1 MAQQQIDWTK
11 LPDIDLKGLPD
22 DIPAPKQEQSK
33 EKSLTDKFWDSLKST
48 VGKYDRTGTIVPAIE
63 NLNKILPTLY
73 GTDESAL
80 PPIRGVT
87 RPYLP
92 EINLSESNNLSSLV
106 TGIPITHPHAK
117 VAQFAY
123 DNLIRPSSSIIG
135 ATTDF
140 IGGKIISGGTG
151 LIKSGAKLLRRGNIN
166 KVADN
171 IVSKVDD
178 VVDNVNLLPNT
189 ATKPTNL
196 DPNFNQGMGNPEL
209 AGSVPYKP
217 TTPELPTLPQDL
229 RNAKPRYNMGSSS
242 YTPQFESDLDKALYI
257 ISRPTPSK
265 RDADYLKFVMEQT
278 GLDELSAR
286 NLGAKIRN
294 QLKDILKGQTDEFV
308 KIPQLFKKEVAP
320 NPIVAQNP
328 NLPTR
333 IKLKDLSPESINKA
347 QEYGYRTTGEL
358 ADDGSMIMTRELVD
372 EIPTSPK
379 IIMPN
384 PKPDDILT
392 PQMANPPNQ
401 PPIGLADEL
410 EDIPIFD
417 ESKASILT
425 EMYNLPRGL
434 LAAGDVSSAAWRQG
448 KPLMLT
454 KAWWNSWG
462 SAFKSLGSEEA
473 FKQSQKRLFN
483 NPLVK
488 PTKKFKKDGTPDLKV
503 DGTPKLGKSLAD
515 KIGLHLTDLTSL
527 SKREEAIAST
537 WAEKVPLGVGKLT
550 RATNR
555 MYTTFL
561 NELRVSSLESML
573 KDAKRMGLG
582 DENNLPMMR
591 DLASL
596 VMDMTGRGKLSGT
609 IAGKNISA
617 ERYGNLINSFLFSPR
632 LAAAQ
637 VRLYNRWFNPASYWK
652 ENPVVRKEKLK
663 GLLAVGGFWGTLA
676 TLGKIGGAQ
685 VSDNPTNADFGKIR
699 IGDTRMDVAGGM
711 QQYLVAASRLI
722 QQESTSSQTGKTK
735 EFGKGYNAPSMGK
748 TIGNFA
754 YNKLHPTMRF
764 AVDLLTASDYKG
776 TGEYGSM
783 DLTSLNPMDNEITNK
798 FIFLVAQD
806 LYEIAQEQPDLLP
819 WLALPVM
826 SGAVSTQTYPKKK
839 E

>member
-22 DIPAPKQEQSK
+22 DIPALKQEQSK
-33 EKSLTDKFWDSLKST
+33 EKPFTDKLWDF
-48 VGKYDRTGTIVPAIE
+48 GKKVLATA
-63 NLNKILPTLY
+63 Y
-73 GTDESAL
+73 GTDESVL

-87 RPYLP
+87 RPLLP
-92 EINLSESNNLSSLV
+92 KIPPTIK
-106 TGIPITHPHAK
+106 TGNP
-117 VAQFAY
+117 
-123 DNLIRPSSSIIG
+123 LIDVQGQIYENIVRPSSSVIG
-135 ATTDF
+135 AATDYL
-140 IGGKIISGGTG
+140 GGKIISGGTG
-151 LIKSGAKLLRRGNIN
+151 LIKSGAKLLRRGNIT

-171 IVSKVDD
+171 IVNKVDD
-178 VVDNVNLLPNT
+178 VIDDVILPPNT
-189 ATKPTNL
+189 ATKPNGGWIDLSPPKIET
-196 DPNFNQGMGNPEL
+196 P
-209 AGSVPYKP
+209 KP
-217 TTPELPTLPQDL
+217 TTPKLPILPQDL

-257 ISRPTPSK
+257 IAKPTPSK
-265 RDADYLKFVMEQT
+265 RDADYLKFVIEQT

-286 NLGAKIRN
+286 NLGAKIRS

-308 KIPQLFKKEVAP
+308 KIPQLFKKEIAP

-328 NLPTR
+328 DLPTR
-333 IKLKDLSPESINKA
+333 IKLKDVTPESVNKA

-358 ADDGSMIMTRELVD
+358 SEDGSLIMTREPIQEILPPRD
-372 EIPTSPK
+372 EFMEQWWKDSGLIDQLEKYSGILPEKNVTPIKPSLPK
-379 IIMPN
+379 
-384 PKPDDILT
+384 
-392 PQMANPPNQ
+392 QVGNPPNQ
-401 PPIGLADEL
+401 PPIKTSGVVDEL
-410 EDIPIFD
+410 EEIPVFD
-417 ESKASILT
+417 EHKASILT

-454 KAWWNSWG
+454 KAWWTSWG
-462 SAFKSLGSEEA
+462 NAFRSLGSEEA

-488 PTKKFKKDGTPDLKV
+488 PTKKFKKDGTPILNA

-515 KIGLHLTDLTSL
+515 EIGLHLADLTSL

-582 DENNLPMMR
+582 DETNLPMMK

-609 IAGKNISA
+609 IAGKNISV
-617 ERYGNLINSFLFSPR
+617 ERYGNLTNSFLFSPR

-663 GLLAVGGFWGTLA
+663 GLLAVGGFWGTLV
-676 TLGKIGGAQ
+676 TLGKIGGAKIE
-685 VSDNPTNADFGKIR
+685 DNPTNADFGKIR

-776 TGEYGSM
+776 TGKYGSM

-826 SGAVSTQTYPKKK
+826 TGAVSTQTYPKK
-839 E
+839 ER